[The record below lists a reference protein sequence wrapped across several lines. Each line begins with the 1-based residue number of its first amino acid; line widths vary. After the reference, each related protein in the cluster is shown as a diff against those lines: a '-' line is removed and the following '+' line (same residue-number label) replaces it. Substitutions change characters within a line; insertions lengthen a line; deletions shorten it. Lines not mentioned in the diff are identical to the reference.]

1 MSTQS
6 DALRLMLDAIG
17 AMREAGFTQ
26 DDVQDLITAAFQH
39 LAGDSSTPYAFGRC
53 TNCRKLIVGWSVY
66 QWSILVRDP
75 CPRCGKP
82 W

>member
-6 DALRLMLDAIG
+6 DALRLMLEAIG
-17 AMREAGFTQ
+17 AMRAAGYGQ
-26 DDVQDLITAAFQH
+26 DDVHDLVTAAFQH

-53 TNCRKLIVGWSVY
+53 TNCGRLILAWSPY
-66 QWSILVRDP
+66 QWALLVRQP
-75 CPRCGKP
+75 CPRCGQK